1 MTLPTSGPRLSRWL
15 HKLFEATLLVK
26 GSLAASEA
34 LAGLGLLVTANHVIL
49 SLVGWLTRN
58 DIAQHPGEGVT
69 RWMEQAVQ
77 AFPIETQHFYA
88 MYLMAHGGLKLAMVI
103 LLARRVIWAYPA
115 AVALLLGFITYQLH
129 HWTQEPSPTLLILS
143 AFDAFMIG
151 LVIREYKALRLG
163 QGGMPSQLR
172 P

>member
-1 MTLPTSGPRLSRWL
+1 MTRPTSGPRLSRWL

-58 DIAQHPGEGVT
+58 DIAQEPGDAVT
-69 RWMEQAVQ
+69 RWMEQAAQ

-88 MYLMAHGGLKLAMVI
+88 LYLMAHGGLKLIMVI
-103 LLARRVIWAYPA
+103 LLARRVVWAYPA
-115 AVALLLGFITYQLH
+115 AVALLLGFIIYQLH
-129 HWTQEPSPTLLILS
+129 HWTLEPSPTLLILS
-143 AFDAFMIG
+143 AFDAIMIG
-151 LVIREYKALRLG
+151 PVIREYRALRLG
-163 QGGMPSQLR
+163 QAATPSQLR